1 MAKIKSQGKNVL
13 KLHTNM
19 LYWYNYLNT
28 RIAFRFFKN
37 LYLCEF
43 HEKKIKLQKL
53 YIAQQLD
60 FFPTI

>member
-28 RIAFRFFKN
+28 RIAFGFFKN

-43 HEKKIKLQKL
+43 HEKKLSYKNC
-53 YIAQQLD
+53 
-60 FFPTI
+60 T